1 MDKGSEVFQ
10 SAMTAAE
17 ARRSESSS
25 ASCSTDARPSAAAQM
40 ASSRLLTSFTCN
52 KEGSGEEFHSGT
64 TSVAARLLPN
74 GLVDQTALPH
84 FAGCLPQLYR
94 HATVRWR
101 NSRNASLLA
110 RVPNR

>member
-1 MDKGSEVFQ
+1 MILSI
-10 SAMTAAE
+10 TAAE
-17 ARRSESSS
+17 ARRSASSR
-25 ASCSTDARPSAAAQM
+25 ASCSTDARPSAAAQT
-40 ASSRLLTSFTCN
+40 ASSRLLTSLTCN

-64 TSVAARLLPN
+64 TTVAARQPN

>member
-1 MDKGSEVFQ
+1 
-10 SAMTAAE
+10 
-17 ARRSESSS
+17 
-25 ASCSTDARPSAAAQM
+25 M

-64 TSVAARLLPN
+64 TPVAARHLPN

-94 HATVRWR
+94 HATARWR

-110 RVPNR
+110 RVPNRQHRWVSAPRVPSAVETRLVSFAT